1 MIDPGIFC
9 DKTKEI
15 FQCHERLKIYKSDAI
30 ANYSIMLFGSAHFIA
45 IGYYQTRITLQSN

>member
-15 FQCHERLKIYKSDAI
+15 FQCHEGLKIYKSDAF
-30 ANYSIMLFGSAHFIA
+30 ANYRIMLFGSAHFIA
-45 IGYYQTRITLQSN
+45 IRYYQTGVTLQSN